1 MSKVEQLLQ
10 QMRDDIDEIKQDV
23 EVIKVKLDML
33 QRVVY
38 GAVSVILLAVL
49 TAAMKF
55 VLAQ

>member
-1 MSKVEQLLQ
+1 MLEQMQSDLN
-10 QMRDDIDEIKQDV
+10 DIKADV

-38 GAVSVILLAVL
+38 GAVSVVLLAVL

-55 VLAQ
+55 IIVK